1 MSDMSET
8 TQLLDIIS
16 DMGRKEQTVTAKNDG
31 T

>member
-16 DMGRKEQTVTAKNDG
+16 DVDGKEQTVTAKNDG